1 MGYKFNFAEADN
13 LFSSIFD
20 KYDVYAPK
28 RFPKQGRYS
37 DTDIIRY
44 DKVKTINEIEFNQK
58 SDYSAKEVLAPINE
72 TLFYFTENE
81 FKESSAPQKTI
92 LLFARPCDINA
103 LEVQSKIYEEN
114 GEFQDI
120 YFSRIKN
127 NLKFVLMDCK
137 GGDDTCFCVSMNS
150 NSTDNWSIAIKQ
162 LEGEYLL
169 SVKDAEF
176 EQYFQSCQQ
185 MDFSP
190 EFVQQNELSVEIKD
204 IPNKEVLNE
213 LKQHSFWLE
222 YDKRCIACG
231 ACARACE
238 KGATR
243 VLSLNENLGRIEKDE
258 CCCVGCGECVRACP
272 TSAWTRQ
279 ETPFYRVIIGGRTGR
294 QTPRA
299 GKMFLNW
306 ATEDVILNTLKNWQ
320 KFSAYVMDNKPEY
333 LHGGHLIDRAG
344 YKKFKEIMLD
354 GVKLNP
360 ECLVAENVFW
370 QETEYRSNFNVKPLN
385 LHK

>member
-1 MGYKFNFAEADN
+1 MGFKFNVDNADN
-13 LFSSIFD
+13 LLSALFA
-20 KYDVYAPK
+20 KYDIYAPK

-37 DTDIIRY
+37 DTDIVRY
-44 DKVKTINEIEFNQK
+44 AKIKSIKEIEFSQK
-58 SDYSAKEVLAPINE
+58 SDYSAKEVLTPINE
-72 TLFYFTENE
+72 TLFYFIENE
-81 FKESSAPQKTI
+81 FKESTASQKPI

-103 LEVQSKIYEEN
+103 IQVQSKIYEEN
-114 GEFQDI
+114 GEFSDI

-127 NLKFVLMDCK
+127 NLKFVLMDCN

-150 NSTDNWSIAIKQ
+150 NTTDNWSIAIKQ
-162 LEGEYLL
+162 VENEYLL
-169 SVKDAEF
+169 SVKDNEF
-176 EQYFQSCQQ
+176 LSCFENCEQTEYE
-185 MDFSP
+185 P
-190 EFVQQNELSVEIKD
+190 EFVSKNSISVQVNE
-204 IPNKEVLNE
+204 IPNKDVLNK
-213 LKQHSFWLE
+213 LKQHPLWQE

-231 ACARACE
+231 ACVKACE

-243 VLSLNENLGRIEKDE
+243 VLSLNENLSKVEKDA

-272 TSAWTRQ
+272 TSAWTRK

-320 KFSAYVMDNKPEY
+320 KFSAFVMNNKPEY

-370 QETEYRSNFNVKPLN
+370 QETEYRSNFNVKPL
-385 LHK
+385 KK